1 MRFFKNAVKSN
12 SKTSFLRAYIKRS
25 RARSREGALPKKKRR
40 LGDGDVRGK
49 KFKKMMSKV
58 PEIKLVILII
68 ALI

>member
-25 RARSREGALPKKKRR
+25 RARSREGALPKKKR

-49 KFKKMMSKV
+49 KKFKKIMSKV
-58 PEIKLVILII
+58 PEIKLVKLII